1 MWFDILIQAIGFIA
15 IGVNL
20 IAVQFNKYST
30 IILFKTIG
38 SLLFVLQYIFLGA
51 YTGMIMDIIGSIRN
65 IIFSSNVKNNRSNR
79 NAVIVFSLLTAIL
92 GITTIVLTWDV
103 SEIRWT
109 DNVKFA
115 TILMVFIGILSII
128 AKLLSTVAYSIK
140 SPHTIR
146 MLNIPSCSCW
156 LIYNLVVFSIAGFV
170 NEVMTICSII
180 IAEIRFKKPNSV
192 IEKEPKKLSFAKCI
206 WTKIKS
212 IKWNKTVNPVISYS
226 LFAGAITLS
235 LLIGVLVICL

>member
-1 MWFDILIQAIGFIA
+1 MWFDIFIQAIGFIA

-65 IIFSSNVKNNRSNR
+65 IIFSSNVKNNRSNKS
-79 NAVIVFSLLTAIL
+79 AVIIFSLLTAIL
-92 GITTIVLTWDV
+92 GITTIILTWDV

-115 TILMVFIGILSII
+115 TILMVFISILSII
-128 AKLLSTVAYSIK
+128 AKLLSTIAYSIK

-156 LIYNLVVFSIAGFV
+156 LVYNLVVFSIAGFV

-180 IAEIRFKKPNSV
+180 IAEIRFKKPKQNSEIV
-192 IEKEPKKLSFAKCI
+192 DKN
-206 WTKIKS
+206 KS
-212 IKWNKTVNPVISYS
+212 T
-226 LFAGAITLS
+226 AE
-235 LLIGVLVICL
+235 

>member
-30 IILFKTIG
+30 IILLKTVG

-65 IIFSSNVKNNRSNR
+65 IIFSCNVKNNRSNKH
-79 NAVIVFSLLTAIL
+79 AVIIFSLLTAIL
-92 GITTIVLTWDV
+92 GILTIALTWDV

-109 DNVKFA
+109 DNIKLA
-115 TILMVFIGILSII
+115 TIIMVFISILSII
-128 AKLLSTVAYSIK
+128 AKILSTIAYSIK

-156 LIYNLVVFSIAGFV
+156 LVYNLVVFSIAGFI
-170 NEVMTICSII
+170 NEIMTICSII
-180 IAEIRFKKPNSV
+180 VAELRFKKKPINV
-192 IEKEPKKLSFAKCI
+192 ATDDINEDNFNANIDKHE
-206 WTKIKS
+206 
-212 IKWNKTVNPVISYS
+212 
-226 LFAGAITLS
+226 
-235 LLIGVLVICL
+235 

>member
-115 TILMVFIGILSII
+115 TILMVFISILSII

-156 LIYNLVVFSIAGFV
+156 LVYNLVVFSIAGFV

-180 IAEIRFKKPNSV
+180 IAEIRFKKPKQNS
-192 IEKEPKKLSFAKCI
+192 ETLENNEAT
-206 WTKIKS
+206 TK
-212 IKWNKTVNPVISYS
+212 
-226 LFAGAITLS
+226 
-235 LLIGVLVICL
+235 

>member
-1 MWFDILIQAIGFIA
+1 MFIKIFLCLLLSFDFLCFLYIILNMWFDILIQAIGFIA

-51 YTGMIMDIIGSIRN
+51 YTGMVMDIIGSIRN
-65 IIFSSNVKNNRSNR
+65 IIFSSNVKNNRSNKS
-79 NAVIVFSLLTAIL
+79 AVIIFSLLTATL
-92 GITTIVLTWDV
+92 GILTIAFTWDV
-103 SEIRWT
+103 SEIKWT
-109 DNVKFA
+109 DNVKLA
-115 TILMVFIGILSII
+115 TVLMVLISILSII

-156 LIYNLVVFSIAGFV
+156 LVYNLVVFSIAGFV
-170 NEVMTICSII
+170 NEIMTMCSIV
-180 IAEIRFKKPNSV
+180 IAELRLRKKPN
-192 IEKEPKKLSFAKCI
+192 
-206 WTKIKS
+206 
-212 IKWNKTVNPVISYS
+212 NDISDVK
-226 LFAGAITLS
+226 AE
-235 LLIGVLVICL
+235 